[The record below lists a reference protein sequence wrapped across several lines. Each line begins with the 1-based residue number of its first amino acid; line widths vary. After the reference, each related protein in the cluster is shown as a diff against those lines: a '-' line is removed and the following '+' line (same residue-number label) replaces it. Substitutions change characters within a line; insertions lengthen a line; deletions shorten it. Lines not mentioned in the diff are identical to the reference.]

1 MHIIM
6 GATGRV
12 GSAVVSHL
20 LKNGQPVKGITR
32 NKDKASDLQRKGA
45 DVAIA
50 DAKNMESLVDAF
62 QDGDMLFIITP
73 ETGEEKNVIEEGRLL
88 LENYR
93 NALKKSP
100 IRKVVAISSVGAQH
114 EKGTGNLQI
123 SYMLEHAFR
132 DLPVKQTFIRPAYYF
147 SNWMPYFAAAKDSGT
162 LPSFFPPDLL
172 IPMVSPEDVGRL
184 AAEILLSAPD
194 KNSLYELEG
203 PKAYSAADV
212 ANAFSKEL
220 GKTVRVEHI
229 ARRHWE
235 RTLKEEGMP
244 EDGIKNFI
252 EMTEAV
258 IDGRATPEGEG
269 TIPAKGTTTLQ
280 QYIHQVASK
289 EKVFS

>member
-1 MHIIM
+1 MYIIM

-20 LKNGQPVKGITR
+20 LENGQPVKGITR
-32 NKDKASDLQRKGA
+32 NKDKASELKGKGA

-50 DAKNMESLVDAF
+50 DAKDMESLVDAF
-62 QDGDMLFIITP
+62 RGGDILFIITP
-73 ETGEEKNVIEEGRLL
+73 ETGEEENVIEEGRLL

-93 NALKKSP
+93 NAMERSG

-114 EKGTGNLQI
+114 KKGTGNLQI

-132 DLPVKQTFIRPAYYF
+132 DLSVKQTFIRPAYYF

-184 AAEILLSAPD
+184 AAEILLSAAD
-194 KNSLYELEG
+194 KNNIYELEG

-212 ANAFSKEL
+212 ANVFSEEL

-229 ARRHWE
+229 ERRQWE

-244 EDGIKNFI
+244 ADGIKNFI

-269 TIPAKGTTTLQ
+269 TVPVKGTTTLQ
-280 QYIHQVASK
+280 QYIHQKAPE